1 MNTIF
6 IQDTFNY
13 LNRINSQI
21 SSAPIL
27 SNYND
32 ANEITERI
40 KIVSDSIQKE
50 FPYFSNRLNSLLNTL
65 FQNGF
70 NGLYI
75 NSYVFG
81 QIYEIF
87 LALSNTN
94 NFDFWSL
101 IHPRVSE
108 VSKSLYLDGHYANAA
123 EDAFIEIN
131 VRVKGLFQIINP
143 NDKNPC
149 DKVPDGDG
157 AMTTVFSPQKP
168 LVEFCDTSTDTGKN
182 VQKGFMQMLAGAMS
196 ALRNPKA
203 HENIKLSADDAMRRL
218 MFASMLMFKIDEAV
232 AYSNI
237 QEK

>member
-1 MNTIF
+1 MNAIF
-6 IQDTFNY
+6 IQDTLNY

-21 SSAPIL
+21 SRAPIL
-27 SNYND
+27 FNYND

-40 KIVSDSIQKE
+40 KMVSDSIQKE
-50 FPYFSNRLNSLLNTL
+50 FPYFNNRLNSLLNTL

-70 NGLYI
+70 NGLHI
-75 NSYVFG
+75 NSRVFG

-87 LALSNTN
+87 LTISNIN

-101 IHPRVSE
+101 IHPRIAK

-123 EDAFIEIN
+123 QDAFIEIN
-131 VRVKGLFQIINP
+131 ARVKGLFQIVNP
-143 NDKNPC
+143 NNN

-157 AMTTVFSPQKP
+157 AMTTVFSPNNP
-168 LVEFCDTSTDTGKN
+168 IVEFCDNSTDTGKN
-182 VQKGFMQMLAGAMS
+182 IQKGFMQMLAGAMS
-196 ALRNPKA
+196 ALRNPKG
-203 HENIKLSADDAMRRL
+203 HENITLSADDAMRRI

-232 AYSNI
+232 AYSKI

>member
-13 LNRINSQI
+13 LNQINSQI

-27 SNYND
+27 FNYND

-40 KIVSDSIQKE
+40 KMVSDSIQKE
-50 FPYFSNRLNSLLNTL
+50 FPYFSNRLDSLLNNL
-65 FQNGF
+65 FQNNF
-70 NGLYI
+70 NGLYM
-75 NSYVFG
+75 NSYKFG

-87 LALSNTN
+87 LALSNIST
-94 NFDFWSL
+94 FDFWSL
-101 IHPRVSE
+101 IHPRISE
-108 VSKSLYLDGHYANAA
+108 ISKSLYLNGHYANAA

-131 VRVKGLFQIINP
+131 VRVKGLFKIINP
-143 NDKNPC
+143 N

-157 AMTTVFSPQKP
+157 AMTTVFSPNNP
-168 LVEFCDTSTDTGKN
+168 LVEFCDISTDTGKN

-237 QEK
+237 QET

>member
-1 MNTIF
+1 MNAIF
-6 IQDTFNY
+6 VQDTFNY

-27 SNYND
+27 FNYND
-32 ANEITERI
+32 VYEMTERI
-40 KIVSDSIQKE
+40 KMVSDSIQKE

-65 FQNGF
+65 FQNG
-70 NGLYI
+70 LYI

-87 LALSNTN
+87 LALSNIN
-94 NFDFWSL
+94 NFDFCSL
-101 IHPRVSE
+101 IHPKIAE
-108 VSKSLYLDGHYANAA
+108 VSKSLYLNGHYANAA

-131 VRVKGLFQIINP
+131 VRVKGLFQIITQN
-143 NDKNPC
+143 

-157 AMTTVFSPQKP
+157 AMTTVFSTNNP

-237 QEK
+237 QET

>member
-27 SNYND
+27 FNYND
-32 ANEITERI
+32 VYEMTERI
-40 KIVSDSIQKE
+40 KMVSDSIQKE

-65 FQNGF
+65 FQNG
-70 NGLYI
+70 LYI

-87 LALSNTN
+87 LALSNIN

-101 IHPRVSE
+101 IHPKIAE
-108 VSKSLYLDGHYANAA
+108 VSKSLYLNGHYSNAA

-131 VRVKGLFQIINP
+131 ARVKGLFQIVNP
-143 NDKNPC
+143 NDN

-157 AMTTVFSPQKP
+157 AMTTVFSTKNP
-168 LVEFCDTSTDTGKN
+168 LVKFCDTSTDTGRFYGNACRCYVCTKKSQSSCKYKIVGRRRYETFDVCKYAY
-182 VQKGFMQMLAGAMS
+182 VQN
-196 ALRNPKA
+196 R
-203 HENIKLSADDAMRRL
+203 
-218 MFASMLMFKIDEAV
+218 
-232 AYSNI
+232 
-237 QEK
+237 

>member
-13 LNRINSQI
+13 LNWINSQI

-40 KIVSDSIQKE
+40 KMVSDSIQKE